1 MLEYIIAII
10 IIFVGQMI
18 PIIISAIIASCKERS
33 ELLWAFLGLIFGWI
47 AVLIIACLSISKQKT
62 LYNDTDDL
70 IKLKNLLDNGIITQ
84 EEFEKK
90 KKEILS
96 L

>member
-18 PIIISAIIASCKERS
+18 PIIISAIIASYKERS

-62 LYNDTDDL
+62 LNNATDDL